1 MKKQWSEIDDS
12 HFLYIRIESKLEKN
26 VKEKT
31 EKYPFV
37 IKTVHFS
44 FKKNICMP
52 KYLLWET
59 DYPTATSNLILF

>member
-44 FKKNICMP
+44 FKKIYVCQN
-52 KYLLWET
+52 
-59 DYPTATSNLILF
+59 TSYGRLIIQLQLQI